1 MLTKLN
7 ELGEVST
14 CETILV
20 EGYLQKSDGKIKII
34 RIFYL
39 FLIMV
44 QFSFKNNNDCTII
57 GDVLVDLTLWR
68 S

>member
-1 MLTKLN
+1 MLTRLN
-7 ELGEVST
+7 ELGEVNT

-34 RIFYL
+34 CIFYL

-44 QFSFKNNNDCTII
+44 QFSLKIIMTTII
-57 GDVLVDLTLWR
+57 GDVLVDLTL
-68 S
+68 